1 MFNVRHLRLRRILL
15 MVKRKTLT
23 AAIVAIAGIALVG
36 WAMHLSSSQ
45 DMLGKTR
52 GFAIVKIRDQLP
64 ENLVH

>member
-1 MFNVRHLRLRRILL
+1 